1 MFAECLQC
9 GICVESCFLSQMGI
23 KSFVEEFLSDEG
35 QKHDRIWVCSN
46 CWACQDKCPQKLPL
60 MNYKWNLQ
68 SQCSPPEGLKEGIEY
83 IRQQGYC
90 LPIRENNVN
99 DMRAYEQLEPIIFP
113 SQEILQALFLNS
125 GLNGRT

>member
-1 MFAECLQC
+1 MFDECIEC
-9 GICVESCFLSQMGI
+9 GLCVESCYLSQMGI

-35 QKHDRIWVCSN
+35 QGRDRIWICSN
-46 CWACQDKCPQKLPL
+46 CWTCQDKCPPELAL
-60 MNYKWNLQ
+60 MSYKWNQ
-68 SQCSPPEGLKEGIEY
+68 QRQCRPPVAMQEGVEY

-113 SQEILQALFLNS
+113 SQEILQTLLPNS